1 MNMND
6 DLRFISRDQISAQNR
21 RAVSVRNC
29 REDSMGFRRIRDCM
43 RGLII
48 SATALAILS
57 LPAFARQEQ
66 VSEQERYVS
75 TCDVPGRDVLCANS
89 GVGTSDLLSGTG
101 ILVGIGA
108 LALVGIAT
116 GIASDA
122 NEALKVTPEPPTA
135 NPPLVLPSNP
145 SWWRTPEFNRQHGL
159 GMIGVEHRY
168 AAGATGKDTLGAIY
182 DSGIDLEHPDVE
194 RIRID
199 LSHGYGTDPDD
210 ISDNEIGHGTHVYG
224 IMGAARNEVGIH
236 GIAPNAEFMI
246 LNHAGDRLAKFEDGL
261 KRAADA
267 GADVMNNS
275 WAWSQ
280 TIDDVTHEVIMTDFG
295 PDLIARLRAM
305 ADAGVNIVFGTGNAG
320 IEDAYLTAALPVV
333 FPELENI
340 WIAVTALDTTD
351 DLRFAELWS
360 KANHCGSAM
369 DWCLAAPGQDIKSLL
384 VGGGT
389 RNLSG
394 TSLSAP
400 HVSGAILVLKSQFP
414 EMTASDIRQ
423 ILFDTAVDLGA
434 PGVDSVFG
442 HGALNLNEAMAPQGA
457 LMVEL
462 GAQVDETTAAL
473 SDSWI
478 TESAITSGTLAA
490 AMSGRDVLVTDSHD
504 RGYFTDL
511 GFRVMADSLS
521 ESSGIQAG
529 MTAAFARANNPY
541 SDLRDAGFDLRFD
554 AFGAGHDV
562 TRIAHMD
569 PFMALVSRTEGTG
582 FSMDVP
588 VGKTT
593 VSMAQVTAGEAN
605 ALSVAA
611 SLPFG
616 EWHDIGIS
624 LGRTRETDGI
634 LGARA
639 HGAFAGLNSE
649 TVYGR
654 VRADFA
660 LGEKVV
666 LNGSITAG
674 RTSFRGGGLIAA
686 GLADTRAAALGLTFN
701 DALVRG
707 DRLSIAVAQPLVVSD
722 GRMTLRGGTGISA
735 SVDGRRTD
743 HISYQETTVPLGGAT
758 RAPELHLGYLH
769 SFGTRKWDSANL
781 AFGGIVRR
789 DGGMQVMDA
798 RVELTLG
805 F

>member
-1 MNMND
+1 MND
-6 DLRFISRDQISAQNR
+6 DLRSISRDHVSVQNC
-21 RAVSVRNC
+21 RAVSSQNFQANC
-29 REDSMGFRRIRDCM
+29 TGFHGIRDFLH
-43 RGLII
+43 GLVI

-57 LPAFARQEQ
+57 LPAFARQEH
-66 VSEQERYVS
+66 VPEQERYVS
-75 TCDVPGRDVLCANS
+75 TCDVSGRDGLCMDNR
-89 GVGTSDLLSGTG
+89 VGASDLLSGTG
-101 ILVGIGA
+101 ILAAIGG

-122 NEALKVTPEPPTA
+122 NEALRVNPEPPTV
-135 NPPLVLPSNP
+135 NPPLILPSNP
-145 SWWRTPEFNRQHGL
+145 SWWRTPEFNRQPGL

-168 AAGATGKDTLGAIY
+168 AVGATGHDTLGAIY
-182 DSGIDLEHPDVE
+182 DSGIDLGHPDVE
-194 RIRID
+194 RVRVD
-199 LSHGYGTDPDD
+199 LSHGYDLDTNPDD
-210 ISDNEIGHGTHVYG
+210 ISDASGHGTHVYG
-224 IMGAARNEVGIH
+224 IMGATRNEVGIH

-246 LNHAGDRLAKFEDGL
+246 LKHAGDRLGNFGDGL
-261 KRAADA
+261 ERAANA

-280 TIDDVTHEVIMTDFG
+280 TIDDATPEVIRADFG
-295 PDLIARLRAM
+295 PDLIARLRDM

-320 IEDAYLTAALPVV
+320 ITDAYLMAALPVV
-333 FPELENI
+333 FPELEDI
-340 WIAVTALDTTD
+340 WIAVTALDTTE
-351 DLRFAELWS
+351 DLRSAKLWS
-360 KANHCGSAM
+360 KANHCGGAM
-369 DWCLAAPGQDIKSLL
+369 NWCLAAPGENIYSLRI
-384 VGGGT
+384 GGGVVSA
-389 RNLSG
+389 SG
-394 TSLSAP
+394 TSLSGP

-434 PGVDSVFG
+434 PGVDRVFG

-478 TESAITSGTLAA
+478 TESAITNGTLAA
-490 AMSGRDVLVTDSHD
+490 VMSGRNVLVTDRHD

-511 GFRVMADSLS
+511 GSRVMTDSLS
-521 ESSGIQAG
+521 DSSGMRAG
-529 MTAAFARANNPY
+529 LTAALARVNTPY
-541 SDLRDAGFDLRFD
+541 SGLRDAGFDLRFD

-569 PFMALVSRTEGTG
+569 PFMALASRTEGTG

-588 VGKTT
+588 VGKIR
-593 VSMAQVTAGEAN
+593 VSMAQANAGEAN

-616 EWHDIGIS
+616 EGHDIGFS
-624 LGRTRETDGI
+624 LGQTRETDGI

-639 HGAFAGLNSE
+639 HGAFAGLESG

-654 VRADFA
+654 VQADFA

-666 LNGSITAG
+666 LNGSMTAG
-674 RTSFRGGGLIAA
+674 STSFHGNGLIAA
-686 GLADTRAAALGLTFN
+686 GHADTRGAALGLTVN

-722 GRMTLRGGTGISA
+722 GKMTLRGGTGISA
-735 SVDGRRTD
+735 SVGGRRTD
-743 HISYQETTVPLGGAT
+743 HISYRETTVPLGGGT
-758 RAPELHLGYLH
+758 RASELHLGYLH
-769 SFGTRKWDSANL
+769 SLETRRWDSANL
-781 AFGGIVRR
+781 VFGGIARR
-789 DGGMQVMDA
+789 DRGA
-798 RVELTLG
+798 RVTEARVALTLG